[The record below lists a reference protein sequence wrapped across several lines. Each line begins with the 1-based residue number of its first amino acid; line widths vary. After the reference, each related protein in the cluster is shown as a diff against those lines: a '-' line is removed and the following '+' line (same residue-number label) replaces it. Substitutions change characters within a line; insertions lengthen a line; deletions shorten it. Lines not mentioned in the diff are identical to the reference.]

1 MLKVRRGFGGACI
14 RCGAGWGRRSSVR
27 VRSGGGGAGACA
39 EGALIERVRGAG
51 GGAENVGMGACAAR
65 TVQERPDVHKKA
77 PTP

>member
-1 MLKVRRGFGGACI
+1 MRGDGALI
-14 RCGAGWGRRSSVR
+14 ER
-27 VRSGGGGAGACA
+27 VRGD
-39 EGALIERVRGAG
+39 GALIERVRGAG